1 MTFSIFLFTRVLVF
15 IKKVEWPR
23 PCWLSSF
30 HPPEYTSLLAY
41 WWVPF
46 LWCWLFPSSD
56 VLLFIVIITN
66 TLAMTFVIYPFTSEH
81 ISVCIL
87 VGAFSV
93 MFVVYPFLPRVL
105 LFIGILVGALAL
117 GVVLIQFTKGF
128 VSIGKGTGALAM
140 MIPFFPFARVLISI
154 VILECA

>member
-1 MTFSIFLFTRVLVF
+1 
-15 IKKVEWPR
+15 
-23 PCWLSSF
+23 
-30 HPPEYTSLLAY
+30 
-41 WWVPF
+41 
-46 LWCWLFPSSD
+46 
-56 VLLFIVIITN
+56 
-66 TLAMTFVIYPFTSEH
+66 
-81 ISVCIL
+81 
-87 VGAFSV
+87 

>member
-1 MTFSIFLFTRVLVF
+1 
-15 IKKVEWPR
+15 
-23 PCWLSSF
+23 
-30 HPPEYTSLLAY
+30 
-41 WWVPF
+41 
-46 LWCWLFPSSD
+46 
-56 VLLFIVIITN
+56 
-66 TLAMTFVIYPFTSEH
+66 MTFVIYPFTSEH

-128 VSIGKGTGALAM
+128 VSIGKGTGTGALAM
-140 MIPFFPFARVLISI
+140 MIPFFPFAGVLIPI
-154 VILECA
+154 VTLECA